1 MMLWWWITQLKEV
14 YLHIKPVRN
23 LILVSPPGSRPG
35 ITASLPV
42 LSVLLEESYLDL
54 EVQTHEMSK
63 VVAKGVKGKGRKKK
77 EVMQLD
83 YDVYDGKKN
92 KELQEAL
99 ERRKLLS
106 AN

>member
-63 VVAKGVKGKGRKKK
+63 VVAKGDKGKGRKKK

>member
-1 MMLWWWITQLKEV
+1 MLWWWITQLKEV
-14 YLHIKPVRN
+14 YLHIKPFRN

-54 EVQTHEMSK
+54 EAQTHEMSK
-63 VVAKGVKGKGRKKK
+63 VLAKGDKGKGRKKK